1 MILLNQ
7 SSMKPKQFQQRVLS
21 VVPAVKQ
28 VLDETNSADN
38 VKDLASSFLISRNS
52 LQGAFKE
59 QLGMGIR
66 KYKLKQRMEQAKQML
81 EDGKDIKEIAF
92 TLNYSQSRNFSNAF
106 KKFYG
111 VIPTEW
117 ALVQSTTSLCK
128 VRPSRF
134 GKG

>member
-1 MILLNQ
+1 
-7 SSMKPKQFQQRVLS
+7 MKPKQFQQRVLS

-38 VKDLASSFLISRNS
+38 VKDLASAFLISRNT
-52 LQGAFKE
+52 LQGAFKD
-59 QLGMGIR
+59 QLGVGIR

-81 EDGKDIKEIAF
+81 EEGKDIKEIAF
-92 TLNYSQSRNFSNAF
+92 TLNYSQTRNFSNAF
-106 KKFYG
+106 KKYYG

-134 GKG
+134 GKGE